1 MILRI
6 DQNSSDPIYVQIRAR
21 IIEAIAE
28 GSLQPGDA
36 LPSVR
41 KLAADLGINLH
52 TVNKAYAVLRDDG
65 YIVMCGRSGAFIADP
80 AALRSGADGA
90 GLLQLEQSLRSL
102 ALEVKAR
109 GGSFEDFV
117 GCVSCV
123 AHEVFDREGK

>member
-65 YIVMCGRSGAFIADP
+65 YIVMC
-80 AALRSGADGA
+80 ADGA